1 MHLARTVVPLIE
13 RQQFDWFYQNL
24 DLYYTLDGV
33 KATKQVD
40 KCNSVLASRQQER
53 PVAALNQT
61 IIEEQE

>member
-33 KATKQVD
+33 KAAKQVD
-40 KCNSVLASRQQER
+40 KCNNVMASRQQER
-53 PVAALNQT
+53 
-61 IIEEQE
+61 